1 MDILKQHLA
10 DMKNVA
16 ELFKTYYEKLEYT
29 KFSGSRPYETELILK
44 HIKFVQTLNISIK
57 DELFLESIKADL
69 PTVLSFLDSIFK
81 YYNTMKE
88 GLLKLKE
95 VYDIYT
101 NYDVE
106 PYTTYSSSFSS
117 SSGSYIQGLL
127 EAYENMVNAWESFNR
142 KSETGIIERMFIDKI
157 MSTISGDI
165 LKVLAHIKNIY
176 DKTKNRLAMIDLYG
190 GILRRV
196 LDTTEPALLQGGAQ
210 KYITDLIEELKDEIL
225 PVQPRETSNRKPTI
239 QTLIQ
244 RYRLIP
250 DGPCR
255 PLDKLI
261 QTLCNIRIDSK
272 IDPISNLEKVAKMI
286 SKKRKYGFIVFAKI
300 IPQPIE
306 NNIWLLTDTMYLQRN
321 KMMQPTTAGLNDV
334 ILRKSETIHKINLSG
349 EKVETKNALKDGI
362 YYVSN
367 DDKETTNLFYY
378 VLETLDGI
386 TFRILY
392 PWYISIFAKE
402 KIYEIPAHML
412 PDFTNTKKSCPYPR
426 IETYN
431 NLLNNEILAHLH
443 KPYIQTE
450 MQSRLE
456 KKRVEIKWDVMRR
469 KIARSMMEDYREL
482 FDRTPV
488 TKDNILG
495 LILHPEIFSN
505 ALNYIIESSG
515 IKSGANLEIYMSA
528 LGSLNDMRRNMK
540 RDMEKIYK
548 DTYQAKIFKLLEG
561 GASKISTAIKIV
573 DALEDVLMEM
583 LENQISEK
591 SNIFALIQQKALL
604 LENIATAATLDE

>member
-1 MDILKQHLA
+1 MDILKEQLV

-16 ELFKTYYEKLEYT
+16 ELFKTYYDKLEYT

-57 DELFLESIKADL
+57 DELFLESVKADL
-69 PTVLSFLDSIFK
+69 HTVLAFLDSIFK
-81 YYNTMKE
+81 YYNTIKE
-88 GLLKLKE
+88 GYLKLKE
-95 VYDIYT
+95 VYDIYA
-101 NYDVE
+101 NYDIE
-106 PYTTYSSSFSS
+106 SYTIYSSSFSS
-117 SSGSYIQGLL
+117 SAGSYIQGLL
-127 EAYENMVNAWESFNR
+127 EAYENLVNVWDAFSS
-142 KSETGIIERMFIDKI
+142 KSESGIIEQMFIDKI
-157 MSTISGDI
+157 MTVIDVSSEKT
-165 LKVLAHIKNIY
+165 LAHIKSIY

-190 GILRRV
+190 GILRRI
-196 LDTTEPALLQGGAQ
+196 LDTAEPALLQGGVQ
-210 KYITDLIEELKDEIL
+210 KYITNLIEELKDEIL
-225 PVQPRETSNRKPTI
+225 PVQARETSNRKPTI

-250 DGPCR
+250 DGPSR

-261 QTLCNIRIDSK
+261 QDLCNIQIDGK
-272 IDPISNLEKVAKMI
+272 LDATSNLKKVATMI
-286 SKKRKYGFIVFAKI
+286 SKKRKYGFVIFAKI
-300 IPQPIE
+300 TPQPIE
-306 NNIWLLTDTMYLQRN
+306 NNIWLLTDSMYLQRN
-321 KMMQPTTAGLNDV
+321 KLMQPSSAGLNNI
-334 ILRKSETIHKINLSG
+334 ILQKSETIHKLDFS
-349 EKVETKNALKDGI
+349 EVTKNVLKDGI
-362 YYVSN
+362 YYVDNFGEKGENS
-367 DDKETTNLFYY
+367 FYY
-378 VLETLDGI
+378 VLETLDGV

-412 PDFTNTKKSCPYPR
+412 PDFTDTKKSCPYPR

-431 NLLNNEILAHLH
+431 KLLNNEILAHLQ

-450 MQSRLE
+450 LQSKLE
-456 KKRVEIKWDVMRR
+456 KKQIEIKWDVIRR
-469 KIARSMMEDYREL
+469 KIARNMMEDYREL
-482 FDRTPV
+482 FDKTIATR
-488 TKDNILG
+488 DNILG
-495 LILHPEIFSN
+495 LVLHPDIFSN

-528 LGSLNDMRRNMK
+528 LGSLNNMRQNMK

-548 DTYQAKIFKLLEG
+548 DTYQDKIWKLLESG
-561 GASKISTAIKIV
+561 GSKISTSIKIV

-604 LENIATAATLDE
+604 LENISVAAVEVD